1 MGLWNQQ
8 FHRPNVTDYPGGLSR
23 PTIPA
28 DYPGGLSRRTV
39 QEPLLI
45 IPAPTVTPV
54 ASSMRMN
61 DPVVRF
67 LT

>member
-1 MGLWNQQ
+1 MPHVDNSQDQGAASTAE
-8 FHRPNVTDYPGGLSR
+8 RPQGGGTYAEGCLVTSR
-23 PTIPA
+23 AQLP
-28 DYPGGLSRRTV
+28 
-39 QEPLLI
+39 ELI

-67 LT
+67 WE